1 MEIPLAVLEFE
12 VSRLSKLQQTDS
24 VSVDWMETLRAG
36 ARRRTGVCFLHS
48 FIVEIRPLDVF
59 LSSSVH

>member
-24 VSVDWMETLRAG
+24 VSVDWW
-36 ARRRTGVCFLHS
+36 RR
-48 FIVEIRPLDVF
+48 
-59 LSSSVH
+59 